1 LFILTAI
8 TVVRTLAIIPDTVFT
23 RGIFDVTRRNY
34 STAKQQ
40 VAEDRLH
47 RSRVESTLVQ
57 HDGNIICNRDEISGS
72 GSVDVVGEDLV
83 GWYNI
88 RMRTAPRKK

>member
-1 LFILTAI
+1 MILDTA
-8 TVVRTLAIIPDTVFT
+8 FT
-23 RGIFDVTRRNY
+23 RNHY

-47 RSRVESTLVQ
+47 RSRVEITIIQ
-57 HDGNIICNRDEISGS
+57 HDGNIICNHDGIS

-83 GWYNI
+83 GWYI
-88 RMRTAPRKK
+88 RMNTAPRKK